1 MILSKKYKEELDK
14 IVMNEDMKKRI
25 LDNVL
30 NKNIEVKSTTIPKV
44 KKYNNL
50 KRNMQ
55 LTAACTIVVVGLSVA
70 KSYPELLK
78 HDNTNNEQNQIINNS
93 DDEKPIINNNND
105 DDENKALK
113 NSEESKSN
121 NNKDDG
127 TNSNDGAKKHQII
140 NSHIGNDED
149 HKKSNSINKES
160 NINNKGSSVNK
171 GSDDNSEKTEQSSEI
186 EHNEKA
192 SDNSVEN
199 SSSPS
204 NINSE
209 TQTNANNEM
218 AKPSGFDEHSKDV
231 INRQYKTTSNEN
243 KENNDLDNST
253 MGTCGGPAIEEY
265 KTVEEAED
273 AVKLRINAIKL
284 PKGFNID
291 NISVITNEIIQI
303 EYSNGENH
311 ITFRAGKD
319 IENISGDYN
328 IYEIKNTCEVNG
340 INVNLEGNKNK
351 VFNLATWKKDDISY
365 SISSTNGIDEDEI
378 LNTIKSSL

>member
-30 NKNIEVKSTTIPKV
+30 NKNIEVESTTIPKV

-78 HDNTNNEQNQIINNS
+78 HDNTNNEQNQIINN
-93 DDEKPIINNNND
+93 N

-121 NNKDDG
+121 DNKDDS
-127 TNSNDGAKKHQII
+127 TNNNDGTKKHQII
-140 NSHIGNDED
+140 NSHIGNDEN

-160 NINNKGSSVNK
+160 NIDNKESSVNK
-171 GSDDNSEKTEQSSEI
+171 GSNDNSEKTEHSSEM

-218 AKPSGFDEHSKDV
+218 AKPAGFDEHSKDV

-243 KENNDLDNST
+243 KENNDLDSST
-253 MGTCGGPAIEEY
+253 MRTCEDSTIEEY

-273 AVKLRINAIKL
+273 EVKLRINPIKL

-303 EYSNGENH
+303 NYSNGQDC
-311 ITFRAGKD
+311 ITFRVGKD

-328 IYEIKNTCEVNG
+328 VYEIKNTCEVNG

-378 LNTIKSSL
+378 LNMIKSSL

>member
-30 NKNIEVKSTTIPKV
+30 NKNIEVESTTIPKV

-121 NNKDDG
+121 DNKDDS
-127 TNSNDGAKKHQII
+127 TNNNDGTKKHQII
-140 NSHIGNDED
+140 NSHIGNDEN
-149 HKKSNSINKES
+149 HKKSNSINKEN
-160 NINNKGSSVNK
+160 NIDNKESSVNK
-171 GSDDNSEKTEQSSEI
+171 GTNDNSKKTEHSSEI

-209 TQTNANNEM
+209 TQINANNEM
-218 AKPSGFDEHSKDV
+218 AKPAGFDEHSKDV
-231 INRQYKTTSNEN
+231 INREYKTTSNEN
-243 KENNDLDNST
+243 EENNDLDNST
-253 MGTCGGPAIEEY
+253 MVACRDSAIEEY

-273 AVKLRINAIKL
+273 AIKLRINPIKL
-284 PKGFNID
+284 PKGFNMD

-303 EYSNGENH
+303 EYSNGQDC

-328 IYEIKNTCEVNG
+328 IYQIKNTCEVNG
-340 INVNLEGNKNK
+340 ISVNLEGNKNK

-365 SISSTNGIDEDEI
+365 SISSTNGIDEEEI
-378 LNTIKSSL
+378 LNIIKSSL

>member
-25 LDNVL
+25 LVNVL
-30 NKNIEVKSTTIPKV
+30 NKNIEAKSTTIPKV

-78 HDNTNNEQNQIINNS
+78 HDNTNNEQNQVINDS
-93 DDEKPIINNNND
+93 DDENQIINNNND

-121 NNKDDG
+121 DTKDYSTNN
-127 TNSNDGAKKHQII
+127 NDGAKKHQII
-140 NSHIGNDED
+140 NSHIGNDEE
-149 HKKSNSINKES
+149 HTKSNSINKES
-160 NINNKGSSVNK
+160 NIDNKESSVNK
-171 GSDDNSEKTEQSSEI
+171 GSMDDSEKTEQSSEI

-192 SDNSVEN
+192 LDNSVEN

-204 NINSE
+204 KINSE
-209 TQTNANNEM
+209 TQTNENNEM

-243 KENNDLDNST
+243 KENNDLDSSS
-253 MGTCGGPAIEEY
+253 MRTCEDSIIEEY

-273 AVKLRINAIKL
+273 AVKLRINSIKL

-291 NISVITNEIIQI
+291 NISVITNEIVQI
-303 EYSNGENH
+303 NYSNGQDC

-340 INVNLEGNKNK
+340 INVNLQENKNK

-378 LNTIKSSL
+378 LNIIKSSL